1 MLFNSLEF
9 IIFFP
14 IVFILFY
21 TLPHKFRMY
30 LLLAASY
37 YFYMCWKIEY
47 IILIL
52 GSTIIDYWAGLQMG
66 KITEKRKRRKYLVIS
81 LIVNLGI
88 LFGFKYFNLFN
99 DSARD
104 LFNHFN
110 IFYGVPA
117 FNVLL
122 PVGISFYTFQTLSY
136 SIDIYNG
143 RGKVE
148 RNPFRFGLYVA
159 FFPQLVAGPIERSTR
174 LLPQFYKKVDFERD
188 RVLSGVKLMVWGFFK
203 KVVIADTLAL
213 YVGDVFMNPGQF
225 SGLHIIIASV
235 FLHIQVYN
243 DLSGYTDIARG
254 AARILGYDLMRN
266 FNFPIFAH
274 SFYDFWKRW
283 HISLTTWF
291 RDYLYIPLG
300 GSRVLKWR
308 WYYNIFIVF
317 VISGLWHGANW
328 TYVIWGVLH
337 GLFQLLEIWT
347 DKPRHKF
354 FRMIGLSKIPM
365 LQRLLGILT
374 TLLLVSFATLFFG
387 AANLK
392 DSFTLMSNVT
402 QDFSISAFMH
412 DVSMNFD
419 LQMSFILILFLVV
432 VEHFHSRYN
441 LIRIINERPLIIRWA
456 IYIIILLTIFNLGEF
471 GENEFIYFQF

>member
-1 MLFNSLEF
+1 MLFNSLDF
-9 IIFFP
+9 LMFFP

-21 TLPHKFRMY
+21 ALPHKLRMI

-37 YFYMCWKIEY
+37 YFYMCWKAEY

-52 GSTIIDYWAGLQMG
+52 VSTIIDYWAGLQMG
-66 KITEKRKRRKYLVIS
+66 KIPEKKKRRKYLYLS

-99 DSARD
+99 DATRAVFESFD
-104 LFNHFN
+104 LF
-110 IFYGVPA
+110 YGIGEFDA
-117 FNVLL
+117 LL

-143 RGKVE
+143 SGQVE
-148 RNPFRFGLYVA
+148 RNPVRFGLYVA

-174 LLPQFYKKVDFERD
+174 LLPQFYKKVKFERN
-188 RVLSGVKLMVWGFFK
+188 RVVSGVKLMVWGFFK
-203 KVVIADTLAL
+203 KVVIADTLSL
-213 YVGDVFMNPGQF
+213 YVGKVFMNPDSFEGW
-225 SGLHIIIASV
+225 HIIVASIL
-235 FLHIQVYN
+235 LHIQVYN

-254 AARILGYDLMRN
+254 AARVLGYDLMKN
-266 FNFPIFAH
+266 FNFPLFSR

-300 GSRVLKWR
+300 GSRVVKWR

-328 TYVIWGVLH
+328 TFVIWGVLH
-337 GLFQLLEIWT
+337 GLFQLIEIMT
-347 DKPRHKF
+347 DKSRHKLF
-354 FRMIGLSKIPM
+354 KRIGLSKIPG
-365 LQRLLGILT
+365 LQKVLGIIT

-387 AANLK
+387 AANLN
-392 DSFTLMSNVT
+392 DSFILMGNAVRGLSFSAFW
-402 QDFSISAFMH
+402 QDFLS
-412 DVSMNFD
+412 DYN
-419 LQMSFILILFLVV
+419 LQMSFILVAFLFIIEHMQANYNIIKVV
-432 VEHFHSRYN
+432 AQKPIV
-441 LIRIINERPLIIRWA
+441 IRWA
-456 IYIIILLTIFNLGEF
+456 VYVLLLVAIFNLGEF
-471 GENEFIYFQF
+471 GEKEFIYFQF